1 MIFWTYFSYVLTAGY
16 FILIAF
22 FFVGLLAII
31 YRTKK
36 SDTIAKSTNLN
47 TFSIVIAARNEEH
60 FIGKCLTSITN
71 QNFDKTKFEIIVIND
86 HSSDKT
92 LEIVNQFKIESRK
105 SGTAFNISIID
116 LADFENINNKKQ
128 AITKGINDAIFDYII
143 LTDADCVRGNL
154 WLQSINDFINISAS
168 KLVYAPVEFKAKNIF
183 EKLQALEFAGLVGVG
198 AAAMELKNP
207 NMCSA
212 ANLIFEKQ
220 VFFEVNG
227 YTDNEH
233 IMTGDDEFLMHKIF
247 KKYPNQVKFLFDK
260 NAIVE
265 TGANGTL
272 AQLTEQRKRWVS
284 KSTKYENRYITLILV
299 MAYFYNVSMVLNVFF
314 DWQLALNQLLFK
326 MFIEGLFLFTM
337 LKFYNKKSF
346 ILLLPIAEIFHIIY
360 VIIIGIWANFAT
372 YKWKER
378 THQ

>member
-1 MIFWTYFSYVLTAGY
+1 MIFWTYFSYALTAGY

-36 SDTIAKSTNLN
+36 SKNIEKSSHLN

-71 QNFDKTKFEIIVIND
+71 QKFDKTKFEIIVIND
-86 HSSDKT
+86 HSTDKT
-92 LEIVNQFKIESRK
+92 LDEILAFKNQHS
-105 SGTAFNISIID
+105 TFNISIVD

-128 AITKGINDAIFDYII
+128 AITKGIHDAIFDYII
-143 LTDADCVRGNL
+143 LTDADCIRGNL
-154 WLQSINDFINISAS
+154 WLQTINDFINISAS

-247 KKYPNQVKFLFDK
+247 KKYPSQVKFLFDK

-272 AQLTEQRKRWVS
+272 GQLTEQRKRWVS

-299 MAYFYNVSMVLNVFF
+299 MAYFYNVSIFVNLFI
-314 DWQLALNQLLFK
+314 DWHLALNQLLFK
-326 MFIEGLFLFTM
+326 MLIEGLFLITM
-337 LKFYNKKSF
+337 LKFYKKKVLV
-346 ILLLPIAEIFHIIY
+346 LLLPLAEIFHIIY

-372 YKWKER
+372 YTWKER
-378 THQ
+378 TH

>member
-1 MIFWTYFSYVLTAGY
+1 MIFWTYFSYALTAGY

-36 SDTIAKSTNLN
+36 SEIIAKSTNLN

-60 FIGKCLTSITN
+60 FIGKCLASITN
-71 QNFDKTKFEIIVIND
+71 QNFDKTQFEIIVIND

-92 LEIVNQFKIESRK
+92 LELVNQFSIQHSTFK
-105 SGTAFNISIID
+105 ISIID
-116 LADFENINNKKQ
+116 LANLDNINNKKQ

-168 KLVYAPVEFKAKNIF
+168 KLIYAPVEFKANNIF

-265 TGANGTL
+265 TGANGNL
-272 AQLTEQRKRWVS
+272 SQLTEQRKRWVS

-299 MAYFYNVSMVLNVFF
+299 MAYFYNVSMVLNVFIN
-314 DWQLALNQLLFK
+314 WQLAINQLIFK
-326 MFIEGLFLFTM
+326 IFIEGLFLFTI
-337 LKFYNKKSF
+337 LKFYNKKTL

-378 THQ
+378 THH

>member
-22 FFVGLLAII
+22 FYIGLLAII

-36 SDTIAKSTNLN
+36 SETIVKSSVLN
-47 TFSIVIAARNEEH
+47 DFSIVIAARNEEH
-60 FIGKCLTSITN
+60 NIDKCLASITN
-71 QNFDKTKFEIIVIND
+71 QNFDQTKFEIIVIND
-86 HSSDKT
+86 HSTDNT
-92 LEIVNQFKIESRK
+92 LAIVNQFKIQHS
-105 SGTAFNISIID
+105 AFNISIID
-116 LADFENINNKKQ
+116 LANFENINNKKQ

-154 WLQSINDFINISAS
+154 WLQSINDFINISSS
-168 KLVYAPVEFKAKNIF
+168 KLVYAPVEFKANNIF
-183 EKLQALEFAGLVGVG
+183 EKLQALEFVGLVGVG

-227 YTDNEH
+227 YTDNDH

-247 KKYPNQVKFLFDK
+247 KRYPNQVKFLFDK

-299 MAYFYNVSMVLNVFF
+299 MAYFYNLSMAINVFINC
-314 DWQLALNQLLFK
+314 QLAFNQLLFK
-326 MFIEGLFLFTM
+326 IFIEGLFLFTM
-337 LKFYNKKSF
+337 LKFYNKKWL
-346 ILLLPIAEIFHIIY
+346 ILLLPLAEIFHVIY
-360 VIIIGIWANFAT
+360 VIIIGIWANFAP

-378 THQ
+378 THH

>member
-22 FFVGLLAII
+22 FFIGLLAII

-36 SDTIAKSTNLN
+36 SKNIEKTNDLN

-60 FIGKCLTSITN
+60 FIGKCLASITN
-71 QNFDKTKFEIIVIND
+71 QNFDKTKFGIIVIND
-86 HSSDKT
+86 HSTDNSLD
-92 LEIVNQFKIESRK
+92 EILAFKNQHS
-105 SGTAFNISIID
+105 TFNISIID

-272 AQLTEQRKRWVS
+272 GQLTEQRKRWVS

-299 MAYFYNVSMVLNVFF
+299 MAYFYNISIFVNLFI
-314 DWQLALNQLLFK
+314 DWHLALNQLLFK
-326 MFIEGLFLFTM
+326 MLIEGLFLFTM
-337 LKFYNKKSF
+337 LKLYDKK
-346 ILLLPIAEIFHIIY
+346 ILIILLPIAEIFHILY

-378 THQ
+378 THN

>member
-1 MIFWTYFSYVLTAGY
+1 MIFWTYFSYTLTAGY

-36 SDTIAKSTNLN
+36 AKNIEKSNHLN
-47 TFSIVIAARNEEH
+47 SFSIVIAARNEEH
-60 FIGKCLTSITN
+60 FIGKCLVSITN

-86 HSSDKT
+86 HSTDKT
-92 LEIVNQFKIESRK
+92 LDEILAFKIQHSTFK
-105 SGTAFNISIID
+105 ISIID
-116 LADFENINNKKQ
+116 LANFENINNKKQ

-183 EKLQALEFAGLVGVG
+183 EKLQALEFVGLVGVG

-220 VFFEVNG
+220 VFFDVNG

-233 IMTGDDEFLMHKIF
+233 IISGDDEFLMHKIF

-260 NAIVE
+260 KAVVE

-272 AQLTEQRKRWVS
+272 GQLTEQRKRWVS
-284 KSTKYENRYITLILV
+284 KSTKYENRYITLILI
-299 MAYFYNVSMVLNVFF
+299 MAYFYNVSMVLNLFI
-314 DWQLALNQLLFK
+314 DWHLALNQLFFK
-326 MFIEGLFLFTM
+326 MLIEGLFLFTM
-337 LKFYNKKSF
+337 LKFYNKKVL

-372 YKWKER
+372 YTWKER
-378 THQ
+378 TH

>member
-1 MIFWTYFSYVLTAGY
+1 MIFWTYFSYILTLGY

-36 SDTIAKSTNLN
+36 SKSIEKPTVLK
-47 TFSIVIAARNEEH
+47 TYSIVIAARNEEH
-60 FIGKCLTSITN
+60 FISKCLESITN
-71 QNFDKTKFEIIVIND
+71 QNYDKNKFEIIVIND
-86 HSSDKT
+86 HSTDKT
-92 LEIVNQFKIESRK
+92 LDEILAFKIQSRK
-105 SGTAFNISIID
+105 SGTALKINIID
-116 LADFENINNKKQ
+116 LEKLENINNKKQ

-154 WLQSINDFINISAS
+154 WLQSINDFINISSS
-168 KLVYAPVEFKAKNIF
+168 KLVYAPVEFKAKNVF
-183 EKLQALEFAGLVGVG
+183 EKLQALEFVGLVGVG

-227 YTDNEH
+227 YTNNEH

-247 KKYPNQVKFLFDK
+247 KKYPKQVKFLFDK

-272 AQLTEQRKRWVS
+272 GQLTEQRKRWVS

-299 MAYFYNVSMVLNVFF
+299 MAYLFNLSIFLNLFI
-314 DWQLALNQLLFK
+314 DWHLALNQLLFK
-326 MFIEGLFLFTM
+326 MLIEGLFLFTM
-337 LKFYNKKSF
+337 LKLYDKKTL
-346 ILLLPIAEIFHIIY
+346 IILLPIAEIFHILY
-360 VIIIGIWANFAT
+360 VIIIGIMANFAT
-372 YKWKER
+372 YTWKER
-378 THQ
+378 THN

>member
-1 MIFWTYFSYVLTAGY
+1 MIFWTYFSYALTAGY

-36 SDTIAKSTNLN
+36 ENIIVKNNQVN
-47 TFSIVIAARNEEH
+47 TFSIVISARNEEH
-60 FIGKCLTSITN
+60 FIGKCLESITN
-71 QNFDKTKFEIIVIND
+71 QNFDIAKFEIIVIND
-86 HSSDKT
+86 HSTDKT
-92 LEIVNQFKIESRK
+92 LALLNQFKTQSCK
-105 SGTAFNISIID
+105 SGTKFKISIID
-116 LADFENINNKKQ
+116 LANFENISNKKQ

-143 LTDADCVRGNL
+143 LTDADCVRGDL
-154 WLQSINDFINISAS
+154 WLQSINEFINISTA

-212 ANLIFEKQ
+212 ANLIFEKK
-220 VFFEVNG
+220 VFFEVDG

-272 AQLTEQRKRWVS
+272 GQLTEQRKRWVS
-284 KSTKYENRYITLILV
+284 KSTKYENRYITLILI
-299 MAYFYNVSMVLNVFF
+299 MAYFYNVSMVLNLFI
-314 DWQLALNQLLFK
+314 DWHLALNQLLFK
-326 MFIEGLFLFTM
+326 MLIEGLFLFTM
-337 LKFYNKKSF
+337 LKFYNKKAL
-346 ILLLPIAEIFHIIY
+346 ILLLPLAEIFHIIY

-372 YKWKER
+372 YTWKER
-378 THQ
+378 TH

>member
-1 MIFWTYFSYVLTAGY
+1 MIFWTYFSYALTAGY

-36 SDTIAKSTNLN
+36 SKNIEKSSHLN

-71 QNFDKTKFEIIVIND
+71 QKFDKTKFEIIVIND
-86 HSSDKT
+86 HSTDKT
-92 LEIVNQFKIESRK
+92 LDEILAFKNQHS
-105 SGTAFNISIID
+105 TFNISIID

-128 AITKGINDAIFDYII
+128 AITKGINDAAFDYII

-154 WLQSINDFINISAS
+154 WLQTINDFINISTS

-272 AQLTEQRKRWVS
+272 GQLTEQRKRWVS

-299 MAYFYNVSMVLNVFF
+299 MAYFYNLSIFVNLFI
-314 DWQLALNQLLFK
+314 DWHLALNQLLFK
-326 MFIEGLFLFTM
+326 MLIEGLFLITM
-337 LKFYNKKSF
+337 LKFYNKKVLV
-346 ILLLPIAEIFHIIY
+346 LLLPLAELFHIIY

-372 YKWKER
+372 YTWKER
-378 THQ
+378 TH

>member
-1 MIFWTYFSYVLTAGY
+1 MIFWTYFSYALTAGY

-22 FFVGLLAII
+22 FYVGLLVII

-36 SDTIAKSTNLN
+36 SETIVKPSVLN

-60 FIGKCLTSITN
+60 FIFKCLASITN
-71 QNFDKTKFEIIVIND
+71 QNFDKTQFEIIVIND
-86 HSSDKT
+86 HSTDKT
-92 LEIVNQFKIESRK
+92 LEIVNQFKIQHSTFK
-105 SGTAFNISIID
+105 ISIID
-116 LADFENINNKKQ
+116 LANFENINNKKQ

-168 KLVYAPVEFKAKNIF
+168 KLIYAPVEFKAKNIF

-198 AAAMELKNP
+198 AAAIELKNP

-265 TGANGTL
+265 TGANITL

-284 KSTKYENRYITLILV
+284 KSTKYENRYITLILI

-314 DWQLALNQLLFK
+314 DWHLALNQLVFK

-337 LKFYNKKSF
+337 LKFYNKKTF